1 MKSVSEFNEYVEK
14 CKFKQEFLNL
24 KEIQRL

>member
-1 MKSVSEFNEYVEK
+1 MKFISEFNEYVAK
-14 CKFKQEFLNL
+14 CKLKQEFLNL